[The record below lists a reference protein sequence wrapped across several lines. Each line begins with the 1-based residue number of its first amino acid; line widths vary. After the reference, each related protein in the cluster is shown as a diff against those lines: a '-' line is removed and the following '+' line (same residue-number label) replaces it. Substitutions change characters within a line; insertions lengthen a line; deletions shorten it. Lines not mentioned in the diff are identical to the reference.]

1 MKTQNKLDS
10 AAEHRRRLL
19 EGMAQTVAR
28 KGFAD
33 ATIADIVT
41 LAKVSR
47 RTFYEHFSTREE
59 CLIALYDSASA
70 SAFGVLTSAIDPR
83 QDWREQLDTALQR
96 YLGVLATSPALLKT
110 LFIAVFAL
118 GEAGLAARR
127 RSNDRLVQFIIQTV
141 ATPATDRRSHP
152 PVLGDLPDRELVT
165 ALVGGI
171 NELILQAIENGRED
185 RLTDLVPA
193 AVQLLLRGLAKSDL
207 GSMQATGV

>member
-1 MKTQNKLDS
+1 MS
-10 AAEHRRRLL
+10 
-19 EGMAQTVAR
+19 
-28 KGFAD
+28 
-33 ATIADIVT
+33 TIADIVT

-141 ATPATDRRSHP
+141 ATSATGRRSHP
-152 PVLGDLPDRELVT
+152 PVLGDLPDRDHVT